1 LDTEA
6 DYQELMM
13 ARNPESPTPGPDGG
27 GDRHKLIEA
36 FMALLAE
43 RRFEELGFADLAARA
58 GVSLAACRA
67 EFGSMLAVL
76 AAYAKEIDRTVLA
89 GLDTDLADELPRE
102 RLFDVLMRRLEA
114 LAAHKGAIRSLMRSA
129 RRNPPLAVALNGL
142 TVQSMQ
148 WMLTAADINAA
159 GPGGALRA
167 QGLALLYASALR
179 TWVDDE
185 DPGLARTMAALDRE
199 LARGARWVGL
209 LDTLCRFAPSRDGAR
224 RRSRPDRTDLDE
236 EPIPA

>member
-13 ARNPESPTPGPDGG
+13 ARKPESPTPGPDGG
-27 GDRHKLIEA
+27 DRRKLIEA

-43 RRFEELGFADLAARA
+43 RRFEELSFGDLAARA

-76 AAYAKEIDRTVLA
+76 AAYAKEIDRTVLGA
-89 GLDTDLADELPRE
+89 LDSDLADELPRE

-114 LAAHKGAIRSLMRSA
+114 LAPHKRAIRSLMRSA

-142 TVQSMQ
+142 TVRSMQ

-179 TWVDDE
+179 TWVDDD

-199 LARGARWVGL
+199 LARGARWAGL
-209 LDTLCRFAPSRDGAR
+209 LDTLCRFAPSRSGPR

>member
-6 DYQELMM
+6 DCQEFTM
-13 ARNPESPTPGPDGG
+13 ARKPEPPTPGPDASNR
-27 GDRHKLIEA
+27 DKLIEA

-43 RRFEELGFADLAARA
+43 RRFEELGFGDLAARA

-76 AAYAKEIDRTVLA
+76 AAYAKEIDHKVLA
-89 GLDTDLADELPRE
+89 GLDSDLADELPRE

-114 LAAHKGAIRSLMRSA
+114 LAPHKGAIRSLMRSA
-129 RRNPPLAVALNGL
+129 RRNPPLALALNGL

-167 QGLALLYASALR
+167 QGVALLYASALR
-179 TWVDDE
+179 TWIDDD

-199 LARGARWVGL
+199 LARGARWAGF
-209 LDTLCRFAPSRDGAR
+209 LDTLCRFAPSRYGAR
-224 RRSRPDRTDLDE
+224 RRPRPDRTDLDE

>member
-1 LDTEA
+1 LDTQA

-13 ARNPESPTPGPDGG
+13 ARKPESPTPGPDG

-43 RRFEELGFADLAARA
+43 RRFEELGFGDLAARA

-114 LAAHKGAIRSLMRSA
+114 LAPHKGAIRSLTRSA

-179 TWVDDE
+179 TWVDDD

-199 LARGARWVGL
+199 LARGARWAGF
-209 LDTLCRFAPSRDGAR
+209 LDTLCRFAPSRYGPR
-224 RRSRPDRTDLDE
+224 RPSRPDRTDLDE